1 MFFDTDVSDITGRS
15 RPTTTFCSM
24 SDTFDFAC
32 EGVSPVRDPFFAAWT
47 FFELA
52 AEWAFRAGHLKSCNL
67 FGMRTFRAF
76 VHIGEDY
83 PMKVFDIVFSPTG
96 GTEKASGYIANAL
109 EGETVAVDLTDSGLG
124 FRTVAMTKEDVAVI
138 AVPSYGGR
146 VPAVAA
152 ERLGMMRGNGAQ
164 AVLVC
169 VYGNRAYE
177 DTLAELEDAAK
188 GAGFRVIA
196 AVSAIAE
203 HSIVRQFAAGRPDAQ
218 DAAQLARFANQIQ
231 QKISAGDASEP
242 AIPGNR
248 PYKKAGGTGMVP
260 KATKGCTACGACAT
274 ACPVSAID
282 KDDPKR
288 VDKKACI
295 SCMRCV
301 AVCPWGARTVNPV
314 MLSAATK
321 MLSKACSERK
331 ECELFI

>member
-1 MFFDTDVSDITGRS
+1 
-15 RPTTTFCSM
+15 
-24 SDTFDFAC
+24 
-32 EGVSPVRDPFFAAWT
+32 
-47 FFELA
+47 
-52 AEWAFRAGHLKSCNL
+52 
-67 FGMRTFRAF
+67 MR
-76 VHIGEDY
+76 
-83 PMKVFDIVFSPTG
+83 VFDIVFSPTG
-96 GTEKASGYIANAL
+96 GTERASGYIANAL

-152 ERLGMMRGNGAQ
+152 ERLGMMRGNGA
-164 AVLVC
+164 
-169 VYGNRAYE
+169 
-177 DTLAELEDAAK
+177 
-188 GAGFRVIA
+188 GFRVIA

-203 HSIVRQFAAGRPDAQ
+203 HSIVRQFAAGRPDPQ
-218 DAAQLARFANQIQ
+218 DAVQLAGFANQIQ

-248 PYKKAGGTGMVP
+248 PYKKAGGAGMVP
-260 KATKGCTACGACAT
+260 KATKECAACGACAA
-274 ACPVSAID
+274 ACPVGAID

-301 AVCPWGARTVNPV
+301 AVCPWGARAVNPV